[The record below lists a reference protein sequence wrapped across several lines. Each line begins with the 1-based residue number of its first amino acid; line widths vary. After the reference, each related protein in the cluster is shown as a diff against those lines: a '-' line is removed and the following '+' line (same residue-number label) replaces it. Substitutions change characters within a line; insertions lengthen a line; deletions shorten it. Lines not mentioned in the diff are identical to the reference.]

1 MILKICPTEDGKKEI
16 EFKLKVVDDGIVLLP
31 LLKCTLSVLQEG
43 SNYDKFSEALMN
55 PIIEKTERQEREEFK
70 KTLDYYT
77 HNNLEEVWS
86 KVRKVFD
93 DCKDDCKRQGVLIA
107 LKILEEKMT
116 ELELE
121 IWGKEL
127 ESYKTKIR

>member
-1 MILKICPTEDGKKEI
+1 MIFKICPAEAGNEEL
-16 EFKLKVVDDGIVLLP
+16 EFKLKIVDGNIFLLP
-31 LLKCTLSVLQEG
+31 VLKCTLCDSEE
-43 SNYDKFSEALMN
+43 SNYDKFSEALMS

-70 KTLDYYT
+70 KTLDYHT

-93 DCKDDCKRQGVLIA
+93 NCKDDCKRQGILIA

-127 ESYKTKIR
+127 KSYKTQI